1 VQIEVKK
8 RNGFGGHTLG
18 RSQEPEKTV
27 TVQAGAG
34 LATSRLL
41 LPPGEPCAAS
51 PTSRSRGGSQKPS
64 I

>member
-34 LATSRLL
+34 LATSRFL
-41 LPPGEPCAAS
+41 LPRGGTRFAS
-51 PTSRSRGGSQKPS
+51 RTSRSRGGSQKPS